1 MKRINRMTLIGW
13 VSAVMM
19 TLTLTACNLKPAEG
33 SKTRMAL
40 FVGVDT
46 SGSFRHSV
54 YYDDSM
60 SFLAHY
66 IYGHLNELDGLEK
79 PRELFVGS
87 IGGRSMDE
95 PKAFH
100 PIHDFQGK
108 DIAQIEADLRGWFPG
123 PDPLTDFN
131 SFIQQVARISKER
144 NLLLAPITVMIIS
157 DGIPDIGPTAV
168 KADPRDLYKT
178 IDLSPIEFLS
188 KNLTLRLAYASPK
201 VGDHWR
207 KYIPRQRVRLWT
219 VEAEV
224 MKGWSAQVQAD
235 ADPAGQVRL
244 WQWVKDNVDFRV
256 RARTI

>member
-1 MKRINRMTLIGW
+1 MKRIDRRTLIGCLGT
-13 VSAVMM
+13 VILLS
-19 TLTLTACNLKPAEG
+19 TLTACNLRPAEG
-33 SKTRMAL
+33 SKTRMTL
-40 FVGVDT
+40 FIGVDT
-46 SGSFRHSV
+46 SGSFHNSG
-54 YYDDSM
+54 YYDDSL

-66 IYGHLNELDGLEK
+66 IYGHLNELDGLVK

-87 IGGRSMDE
+87 IGGTGMNE

-100 PIHDFQGK
+100 PIHDFLGK
-108 DIAQIEADLRGWFPG
+108 DIGQIEADLREWFPG
-123 PDPLTDFN
+123 TDTLTDFN

-144 NLLLAPITVMIIS
+144 NLILAPITVMIIS
-157 DGIPDIGPTAV
+157 DGVPDIGPAATQV
-168 KADPRDLYKT
+168 DTRELYKS
-178 IDLSPIEFLS
+178 IDLDPIEYLS

-224 MKGWSAQVQAD
+224 MKGWSAQVQPD
-235 ADPAGQVRL
+235 ADPAGQDRL
-244 WQWVKDNVDFRV
+244 WKWVKDNVDFRV